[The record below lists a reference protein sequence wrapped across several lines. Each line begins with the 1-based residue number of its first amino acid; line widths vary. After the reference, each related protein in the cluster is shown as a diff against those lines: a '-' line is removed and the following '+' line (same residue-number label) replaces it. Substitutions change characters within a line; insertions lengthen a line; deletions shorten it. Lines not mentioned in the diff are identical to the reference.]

1 MNERDIR
8 EAFEKIGTIT
18 DLWLG
23 NESSGFGFI
32 SYGSKEEAEQAIRD
46 LDGLDIRGNRIK
58 VEMAKTPVESCVIIH
73 M

>member
-1 MNERDIR
+1 MDERDIR

-23 NESSGFGFI
+23 NESSGFGFV

-46 LDGLDIRGNRIK
+46 LDGLDIRGSRIK
-58 VEMAKTPVESCVIIH
+58 VEMAKTPVVLSRIGH